1 MQRRARCVGT
11 TLVELI
17 VALGLLTVAVGCL
30 VQVLVAVSDGQQQ
43 AHNTRQALAKAQ
55 EIAETVI
62 GHTGDWQAL
71 CAQYDAVDG
80 MDVVVK
86 AAGSHATANWW
97 KVIVR
102 VQYPADIGSEA
113 HRATL
118 VFGMAGG

>member
-1 MQRRARCVGT
+1 MQRRARCAGT
-11 TLVELI
+11 TLIEI
-17 VALGLLTVAVGCL
+17 AVALGLLTVAVGCL
-30 VQVLVAVSDGQQQ
+30 IQVLVAVSDGQQQ

-55 EIAETVI
+55 KVAETVI

-71 CAQYDAVDG
+71 CDQYDAVDG
-80 MDVVVK
+80 IDVVVE
-86 AAGSHATANWW
+86 AAGNHSTTNWW